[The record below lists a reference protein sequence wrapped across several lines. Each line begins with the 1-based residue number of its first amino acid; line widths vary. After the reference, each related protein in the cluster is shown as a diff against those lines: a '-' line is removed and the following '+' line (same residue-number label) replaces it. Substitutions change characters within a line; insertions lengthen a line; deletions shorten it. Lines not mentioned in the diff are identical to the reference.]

1 MHLVT
6 GLLAA
11 LLALLDAGCADDTP
25 KLGSGQ
31 DVVTA
36 ASDSVRI
43 TLDLPPEIHAG
54 QPVPITIRL
63 ANIIDRPLDLYLRG
77 RTIAFDIFV
86 TRPNGEV
93 VWQRLKDEIIPA
105 IVQLKTLQP
114 GEVLELRD
122 VWPQRDER
130 GHAVAPDSYLVRG
143 AILTDGPTPLETAP
157 VSLRVAAG

>member
-1 MHLVT
+1 MAIAVGVLA
-6 GLLAA
+6 GLLAVSCVGSA
-11 LLALLDAGCADDTP
+11 GAPPNVSSDQDTLAID
-25 KLGSGQ
+25 
-31 DVVTA
+31 
-36 ASDSVRI
+36 SDSVRI
-43 TLDLPPEIHAG
+43 SLHLPREVRSG
-54 QPVPITIRL
+54 QTIPISIRVENT
-63 ANIIDRPLDLYLRG
+63 ARRPLDLYLRG

-93 VWQRLKDEIIPA
+93 VWQRLKEEIIPA

-143 AILTDGPTPLETAP
+143 ALLTDGPTPLETAP
-157 VSLRVAAG
+157 VLLRVVDG